1 MTSPRWRPAVAAVVL
16 LGTVLV
22 AGAGG
27 AVAGSM
33 VTGAQIRNGTVT
45 GADVR
50 DRSLGTVDL
59 SRRATASLRGRRGPQ
74 GRPGTA
80 RAWARVASDGAVVAA
95 SRGLAVDRRSAGVY
109 CISAPGVRR
118 PAVAVATPDLTDDRT
133 APASNG
139 TQSFVE
145 IGDPAADCGP
155 GADVV
160 VRSFTRFFFENGS
173 ILGEADSGFHV
184 VVP

>member
-1 MTSPRWRPAVAAVVL
+1 VTSLSWRPVAAAVVL
-16 LGTVLV
+16 LGLVLV

-33 VTGAQIRNGTVT
+33 VTGAQIKDGSVT

-50 DRSLGTVDL
+50 DRSLGTADL
-59 SRRATASLRGRRGPQ
+59 SRKAVDSLRGPRG
-74 GRPGTA
+74 A
-80 RAWARVASDGAVVAA
+80 RGWARVAADGSVAA
-95 SRGLAVDRRSAGVY
+95 RSAGVAVNRVTTGTY
-109 CISAPGVRR
+109 CIAVPGVRR
-118 PAVAVATPDLTDDRT
+118 PAAAVATPDLTDDRT
-133 APASNG
+133 APATNG
-139 TQSFVE
+139 TQSFAE

-160 VRSFTRFFFENGS
+160 VRTFTRFYFENGS
-173 ILGEADSGFHV
+173 ILGEADSGFYV